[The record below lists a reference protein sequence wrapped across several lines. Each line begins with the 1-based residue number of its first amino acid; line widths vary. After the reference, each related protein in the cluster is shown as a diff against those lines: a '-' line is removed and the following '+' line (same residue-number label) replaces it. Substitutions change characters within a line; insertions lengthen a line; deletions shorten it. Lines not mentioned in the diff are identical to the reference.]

1 MEPDFFRIKP
11 GVTFDLSA
19 LQTDFTDG
27 FKHKDEAKQAF
38 DKNVKKLAELQ
49 EKLYA
54 SDKYALLVILQGMDA
69 SGKDGVIKNVM
80 KGVNPQ
86 GCSVVPFKQPS
97 SEELDHDF
105 LWRHQKALPS
115 RGQIGIFNRSHYE
128 EVIVVKVHPEFLK
141 SQKLPEQLL
150 HDNDF
155 WKKRYQSIN
164 DWEQHLFENGIIT
177 LKFFLHVSKEEQK
190 VRFLQRIEKPNKRWK
205 FSMNDVTERS
215 FWENYMNAYQEA
227 LAATS
232 TANSPW
238 YVIPA
243 DKKWFTRLAVSEII
257 INRLEAL
264 ELDFPN
270 PGQAL
275 EAKLAEAKQILLN
288 EEN

>member
-11 GVTFDLSA
+11 GVAFDLSA

-54 SDKYALLVILQGMDA
+54 SDKYALLIILQGMDA

-275 EAKLAEAKQILLN
+275 EAELAEAKQILLN

>member
-54 SDKYALLVILQGMDA
+54 SDKYALLIILQGMDA